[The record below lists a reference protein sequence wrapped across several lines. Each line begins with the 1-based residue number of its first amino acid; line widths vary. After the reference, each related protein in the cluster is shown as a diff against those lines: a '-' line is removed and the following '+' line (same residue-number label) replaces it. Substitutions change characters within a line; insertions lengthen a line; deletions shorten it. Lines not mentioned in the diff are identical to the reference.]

1 MDLAKVD
8 MGEGVKKCENFV
20 DILYARSLTLTAE
33 LLHISYAG
41 YLGRRQLLQYRH
53 FQMNF
58 CLADFCFSSCI
69 LVSFIQN
76 RS

>member
-33 LLHISYAG
+33 LLHISMQA
-41 YLGRRQLLQYRH
+41 
-53 FQMNF
+53 
-58 CLADFCFSSCI
+58 I
-69 LVSFIQN
+69 
-76 RS
+76 